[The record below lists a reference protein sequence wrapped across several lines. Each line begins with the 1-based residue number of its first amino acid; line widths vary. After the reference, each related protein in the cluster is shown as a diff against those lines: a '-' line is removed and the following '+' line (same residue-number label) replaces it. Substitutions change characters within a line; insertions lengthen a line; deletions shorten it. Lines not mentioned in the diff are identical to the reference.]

1 MGYQGLEP
9 KINSGFEV
17 HPCNGVIMG
26 HPVDG
31 VLVGA
36 GSAFGSTLV
45 GLQVASLQLSVQ
57 WTWPTM

>member
-1 MGYQGLEP
+1 
-9 KINSGFEV
+9 
-17 HPCNGVIMG
+17 
-26 HPVDG
+26 
-31 VLVGA
+31 VGA